1 MSTLKT
7 HARRTLH
14 VSLIA
19 LAVSHAITAMAAETE
34 TSDSAVRSVEE
45 IVIQGQIGYRNRSDD
60 AVPTLEYGL
69 DYIQRF
75 EPLTA
80 GDALK
85 RMPSVTFL
93 SDVIESDGV
102 RMRGLDPGY
111 TKVLINGE
119 QVPGAST
126 DRSFFMDRIPAEMIE
141 RVEVVRSSSARRSA
155 DAMAGTLNI
164 VMRDGF
170 SMDGGYV
177 RLGGLRFDDGEYK
190 ESLAAVWGGEVGG
203 GRLIVGANRQGRYNP
218 KVKESFRFGDSP
230 ENNSDFVADDFD
242 NREDQDD
249 TRDGTDTSFNASYD
263 IALAEGTDLGFDG
276 FYVKT
281 DRTETERSRGY
292 DDAVALTGPVPAG
305 ALLSDNAN
313 VNDIDQDNYTF
324 STSVDHDWSLG
335 KTSAKFSLA
344 SFDSFSGETEEE
356 IEFDRATPRF
366 TGDLTNTDINDEE
379 RSAELEHAVA
389 INESMEFGFGV
400 FVQRKERDTDIR
412 TQRNR
417 FNAAS
422 AVGWNQFARN
432 PNELRTPWN
441 NLQPETGGLNSIEED
456 RNDYYLVLN
465 GEADRLAWEA
475 GVRYETTDMS
485 IADLTDNTQ
494 SDNDYDFV
502 LPSAHI
508 RYDLTDLDR
517 VTASVARTV
526 RRPNFN
532 FISPALLEAEL
543 GDNDLL
549 GNPDLA
555 PESAVGFDI
564 GFEHR
569 IGNTGVVGINYFR
582 RDVKDLT
589 EVANTGVEGS
599 EGDGTFVLQPRNSG
613 DGEVSGV
620 EIDLSTPLSVVN
632 LDNTGVFLNYS
643 WLDSEIE
650 DTFGTRRFNDQS
662 KSVYNVGFIQDL
674 PMLAGAFGA
683 TYRKQDDAYGRIVG
697 EEVTTTYGADLEV
710 FIEKRFGEKLTM
722 RLVGSNLLDGAKEE
736 VFNKFTTIEDQVAR
750 NFDEYELESET
761 AGPYFQFMVRMA
773 L

>member
-1 MSTLKT
+1 MPKLNI
-7 HARRTLH
+7 HARHALRATM
-14 VSLIA
+14 VA
-19 LAVSHAITAMAAETE
+19 LAVSQAVTAIAAETE
-34 TSDSAVRSVEE
+34 AEPTIRTVEE

-60 AVPTLEYGL
+60 AISTLEYGL

-119 QVPGAST
+119 QVPGANT

-141 RVEVVRSSSARRSA
+141 RVEVVRSSSARRSG

-170 SMDGGYV
+170 SMEGGYV

-190 ESLAAVWGGEVGG
+190 ESLAGVWGGEVGA
-203 GRLIVGANRQGRYNP
+203 GRLILGANVQGRYNP
-218 KVKESFRFGDSP
+218 KVKESLRFGDSP
-230 ENNSDFVADDFD
+230 ENNSDFAGDDFD

-249 TRDGTDTSFNASYD
+249 TRDGTDTSFNGSYD
-263 IALAEGTDLGFDG
+263 IEFGQGTELGFDG
-276 FYVKT
+276 FYVNT

-292 DDAVALTGPVPAG
+292 DDPVAITGPVPAG
-305 ALLSDNAN
+305 SLLSDNAN
-313 VNDIDQDNYTF
+313 VNDIEQDNYTF
-324 STSVDHDWSLG
+324 STNLGQEWSAG
-335 KTSAKFSLA
+335 KTSVKLSLA
-344 SFDSFSGETEEE
+344 NFDSNSLETEEE
-356 IEFDRATPRF
+356 LEFDRAVPRF
-366 TGDLTNTDINDEE
+366 TGDITTTDIEDEE
-379 RSAELEHAVA
+379 RSMELEHVLPLDNA
-389 INESMEFGFGV
+389 MELGFGV
-400 FVQRKERDTDIR
+400 FLQQKDRDTDIG

-417 FNAAS
+417 FNAPA
-422 AVGWNQFARN
+422 AAGWNQFSRN

-441 NLQPETGGLNSIEED
+441 NIQPAPGGLNTIEED
-456 RNDYYLVLN
+456 RKDYYLVLN
-465 GEADRLAWEA
+465 GEGDRLAWET
-475 GVRYETTDMS
+475 GLRYETTDMS
-485 IADLTDNTQ
+485 IADLTEATQ
-494 SDNDYDFV
+494 ADNDYDFL
-502 LPSAHI
+502 LPSAHL
-508 RYDLTDLDR
+508 RYDLTDVDR
-517 VTASVARTV
+517 MTASVARTV

-549 GNPDLA
+549 GNPNLE

-564 GFEHR
+564 GYERR
-569 IGNTGVVGINYFR
+569 IGNTGVVGINYFHR
-582 RDVKDLT
+582 EVKDLT

-620 EIDLSTPLSVVN
+620 EIDLSAPLSVVN
-632 LDNTGVFLNYS
+632 MDNTGVFLNYS
-643 WLDSEIE
+643 WLDSEVKDI
-650 DTFGTRRFNDQS
+650 FGTRRFNDQS

-674 PMLAGAFGA
+674 PDFGAAFGA
-683 TYRKQDDAYGRIVG
+683 TYRKQDDAFGRIVG
-697 EEVTTTYGADLEV
+697 EEVTTSYGADLEV
-710 FIEKRFGEKLTM
+710 FAEKRMGERLTV
-722 RLVGSNLLDGAKEE
+722 RLVGSNLLDGSKDE
-736 VFNKFTTIEDQVAR
+736 VFNKFNTIEDQMNR
-750 NFDEYELESET
+750 DFDEYELESET
-761 AGPYFQFMVRMA
+761 AGPFYQLMVRVA